1 MFTRTSFPYIDTHYG
16 IFMCFIRQFGANKA
30 SNGSLSLFVGFA
42 TKKVRQSTTTSTTS
56 SAVTGQSTSTVPTS
70 TSTSGV
76 PWTIVQD
83 VGLLSTLAVA
93 SIVAALFM

>member
-1 MFTRTSFPYIDTHYG
+1 
-16 IFMCFIRQFGANKA
+16 MCFLRQFGANKT
-30 SNGSLSLFVGFA
+30 SDGSLTLFVGFA

-56 SAVTGQSTSTVPTS
+56 GAAAAGQTTSTAPTS
-70 TSTSGV
+70 TSTSGA